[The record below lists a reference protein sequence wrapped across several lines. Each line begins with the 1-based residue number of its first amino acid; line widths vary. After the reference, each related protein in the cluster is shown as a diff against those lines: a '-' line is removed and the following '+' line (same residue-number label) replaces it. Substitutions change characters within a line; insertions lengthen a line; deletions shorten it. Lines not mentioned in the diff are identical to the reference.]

1 MCELDISALVAG
13 MRDPSEYS
21 ASVAERGQ
29 DAGRMTW
36 KAACKDAR
44 ELFGDTFDRAAF
56 DEYFSHF
63 GAWDDEELAAHT
75 DEECAALMLQFIAG
89 DMREADFSSY
99 ADIEGGAEPFTDEWW
114 PQYEKASEAGTVAGR
129 FFRADDGR
137 VFYYI
142 GE

>member
-1 MCELDISALVAG
+1 MCELDISAVVA
-13 MRDPSEYS
+13 RIEPFNYS
-21 ASVAERGQ
+21 ASQAERGP

-36 KAACKDAR
+36 EAACKDAR

-56 DEYFSHF
+56 DEYFSHW
-63 GAWDDEELAAHT
+63 GAWDAEELAAHSD
-75 DEECAALMLQFIAG
+75 DEAAGLMLQFIAG
-89 DMREADFSSY
+89 DMRGCEFSDWPEAFS
-99 ADIEGGAEPFTDEWW
+99 AEWW
-114 PQYEKASEAGTVAGR
+114 PLYEAASEAGTVAGR

>member
-1 MCELDISALVAG
+1 MCELDVTAIVASIAP
-13 MRDPSEYS
+13 REYS
-21 ASVAERGQ
+21 ASVAELGN
-29 DAGRMTW
+29 DAGSITW
-36 KAACKDAR
+36 EAACEDAR
-44 ELFGDTFDRAAF
+44 DLFGDTFDRESF
-56 DEYFSHF
+56 DAYFSGF
-63 GAWDDEELAAHT
+63 GAWDAEELAAHT

-89 DMREADFSSY
+89 DMREADFSSH

-114 PQYEKASEAGTVAGR
+114 PQYEKASEAGTVSCR